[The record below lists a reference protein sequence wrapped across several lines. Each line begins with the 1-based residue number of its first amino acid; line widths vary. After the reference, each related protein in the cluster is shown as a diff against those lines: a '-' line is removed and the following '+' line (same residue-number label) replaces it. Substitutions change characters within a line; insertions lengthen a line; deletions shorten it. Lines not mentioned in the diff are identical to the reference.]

1 MFHKHA
7 SSPHKGVYPTHVVHT
22 LMRGKMYVSETRS
35 IKHAS
40 SPHKGVYPTHVGYT
54 PLWGGRCMF
63 LKHAISSQNLGTVCS
78 CKRVTPA
85 IERKWK
91 KQIREKQEWTA
102 WCAWH
107 AYLYSFKQG
116 RLYSPMTCIFIFF

>member
-40 SPHKGVYPTHVGYT
+40 SLTRVCTPHMWDTHPYEGED
-54 PLWGGRCMF
+54 
-63 LKHAISSQNLGTVCS
+63 VC
-78 CKRVTPA
+78 
-85 IERKWK
+85 
-91 KQIREKQEWTA
+91 
-102 WCAWH
+102 
-107 AYLYSFKQG
+107 F
-116 RLYSPMTCIFIFF
+116 